1 MAEMNPQMA
10 IEAVDYIKKQI
21 LIKIPANIEE
31 FNTENVDSLIN
42 NLYVLRYYCL
52 KNGFNIKVTDRID
65 KLIETGQGLW
75 ELLDANTNA
84 FNYIKEMHKVRGFD
98 LASSLIGQYEEI
110 TSGEESLRDALLE
123 SIATYLGWKSDTIWV
138 NMANLDHFATSRTHV
153 RRIRDEFWQIINDS
167 ENGDPVSIQKASE
180 INEKMSLLLQLM
192 VSDEF
197 PAVGRILLIS
207 NIYTLLLRLGLDKT
221 IVNMESDGK

>member
-1 MAEMNPQMA
+1 MAETNPQMTV
-10 IEAVDYIKKQI
+10 EAVDYIKKEI
-21 LIKIPANIEE
+21 LVKIPANIEE
-31 FNTENVDSLIN
+31 FTPENADSLIN
-42 NLYVLRYYCL
+42 NLYVLRHYCL
-52 KNGFNIKVTDRID
+52 KNGFSAKVTDRLE
-65 KLIETGQGLW
+65 KLIDTGQGLW
-75 ELLDANTNA
+75 ELLDTNTNA

-98 LASSLIGQYEEI
+98 LAASLLGQYEEI

-138 NMANLDHFATSRTHV
+138 NMATIDHLTTSRTHV
-153 RRIRDEFWQIINDS
+153 RRIRDEFWQIINES
-167 ENGDPVSIQKASE
+167 ENGEPVSIQKASE

-197 PAVGRILLIS
+197 PAIGRVLLIS

>member
-1 MAEMNPQMA
+1 MAETNPQMTV
-10 IEAVDYIKKQI
+10 EAVDYIKKDI
-21 LIKIPANIEE
+21 LVKIPANIEE
-31 FNTENVDSLIN
+31 FTPENADSLIN
-42 NLYVLRYYCL
+42 NLYALRHYCL

-98 LASSLIGQYEEI
+98 LAANLISQYEEI

-138 NMANLDHFATSRTHV
+138 NMSKIDHLATSRTHV
-153 RRIRDEFWQIINDS
+153 RKIRDEFWRIINES
-167 ENGDPVSIQKASE
+167 ENGEPVSIQKASE

-197 PAVGRILLIS
+197 PAIGLVLLIS

-221 IVNMESDGK
+221 IANMESDGK